1 MRWLKRPE
9 RERSESSCAW
19 QRVWFCQYLSKRVA
33 EAGDTHV
40 VGAVQTEEGVRGEH
54 LGAGGEGMADLEKRR
69 NGEALVQ
76 LGAQAG
82 EGLVGEEDAPLNLG
96 GDVVDGSGVAK
107 AKRRSPVLE

>member
-19 QRVWFCQYLSKRVA
+19 QRVWDVSGNVRFDGSYLQTA
-33 EAGDTHV
+33 TTYV
-40 VGAVQTEEGVRGEH
+40 VCAVQTEESVRGEH
-54 LGAGGEGMADLEKRR
+54 LRAGGEGMADLEKRR

-82 EGLVGEEDAPLNLG
+82 EGLVGEEDAPLDL
-96 GDVVDGSGVAK
+96 
-107 AKRRSPVLE
+107 